1 MPSSGLC
8 HPAACSLPPNKENN
22 DGSTLHFLCNHCTA
36 RARVCVGGRWM
47 LMKGS
52 YEVVVRG
59 ERAGRGITRHGHGPG
74 MSRTHDSFVAII
86 SWS

>member
-1 MPSSGLC
+1 MDLHSTSCVITAQLVLECGL
-8 HPAACSLPPNKENN
+8 
-22 DGSTLHFLCNHCTA
+22 
-36 RARVCVGGRWM
+36 VGRWM